1 MPSNEPAAPPIDL
14 PKKRLYW
21 GIGIYVTGQLMP
33 LCIPLITSSA
43 LSASV
48 KTSISALVFFG
59 LPSLFT
65 LGAIAVLGRDGFN
78 FLKARLFGF
87 LKRHVHLGSVGKARY
102 YTGLVLFSIPLL
114 LAWLTPYL
122 SKLLPIFDQHEI
134 AVAFIGDIILIVSLL
149 VLGGDFWE
157 KLRGLCIYQP
167 KTAGDLPES

>member
-1 MPSNEPAAPPIDL
+1 MH
-14 PKKRLYW
+14 
-21 GIGIYVTGQLMP
+21 T
-33 LCIPLITSSA
+33 
-43 LSASV
+43 
-48 KTSISALVFFG
+48 
-59 LPSLFT
+59 
-65 LGAIAVLGRDGFN
+65 
-78 FLKARLFGF
+78 
-87 LKRHVHLGSVGKARY
+87 GSVGKVRY
-102 YTGLVLFSIPLL
+102 YTGLVLFAIPLL